1 MNLMKRRKWV
11 GLMLI
16 ESAPIDATW
25 SQVARIVFWGRD
37 VELGVWRAGILAAHR
52 SYLPQSV
59 KSMSNWNFIR
69 FLGRKQFISHWP
81 EIRQVLDVNSP
92 DVARLDAAW
101 SYAATG
107 TFNMPP
113 QAALVSLPGR
123 RREVLDVIVHQQGVS
138 IYDIAKV
145 AKIAYR
151 RVFDHVIALVNLGL
165 VRKRIDEHGPR
176 RIARLYTL
184 RGNSKKS

>member
-1 MNLMKRRKWV
+1 M

-25 SQVARIVFWGRD
+25 CQVAQMVFWGRN
-37 VELGVWRAGILAAHR
+37 VELGAWRAGIMAAHR
-52 SYLPQSV
+52 SYLPQSA
-59 KSMSNWNFIR
+59 KSMSSWNFIR
-69 FLGRKQFISHWP
+69 FLGRNQFVAHWP
-81 EIRQVLDVNSP
+81 EIRQALDVNSP
-92 DVARLDAAW
+92 EVARLDAAW

-113 QAALVSLPGR
+113 QAALASLPGR
-123 RREVLDVIVHQQGVS
+123 RREVLNIIIHQQGVS
-138 IYDIAKV
+138 IYDVAKLT
-145 AKIAYR
+145 KIAYR
-151 RVFDHVIALVNLGL
+151 RVFDHVTALISQGL

-184 RGNSKKS
+184 RGNSERA